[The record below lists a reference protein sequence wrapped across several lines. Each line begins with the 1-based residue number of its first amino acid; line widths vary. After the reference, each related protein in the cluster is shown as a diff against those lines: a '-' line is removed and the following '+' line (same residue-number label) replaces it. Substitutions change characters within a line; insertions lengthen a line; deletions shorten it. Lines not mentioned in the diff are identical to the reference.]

1 MRCRAM
7 SFSSTSIE
15 CPFLLGEEGGT
26 VPLGSALRNKLSLP
40 EDGFSFF
47 CCFSRTSFL
56 ASKSEQNEAKRSI
69 NRSSNV
75 LGRAI
80 LWKSEG
86 IALWGRVIVLYKEM
100 GEMGRERER
109 ENLEIKLALR
119 NKGWLKSR
127 ESGRGVWNPN
137 RMWNG
142 IVGIECRWVYSKLRY
157 WSYIK
162 NVTSPTQAI

>member
-1 MRCRAM
+1 M

-26 VPLGSALRNKLSLP
+26 VPLGSALRNKLSLL

-56 ASKSEQNEAKRSI
+56 ASKSEQNEDKRSI

-80 LWKSEG
+80 L
-86 IALWGRVIVLYKEM
+86 
-100 GEMGRERER
+100 
-109 ENLEIKLALR
+109 
-119 NKGWLKSR
+119 
-127 ESGRGVWNPN
+127 
-137 RMWNG
+137 
-142 IVGIECRWVYSKLRY
+142 
-157 WSYIK
+157 
-162 NVTSPTQAI
+162 